1 LDVFDKCHEYQLAN
15 TIRERGVYTYF
26 RRIESAQDPVVRID
40 GRDMIMLG
48 SNNYLGLA
56 NHPEVKAAATA
67 ALEKYGTG
75 CAGSRLLN
83 GTLTVHVELEERLAA
98 FMRRDAALTFATG
111 FQVNLGVLSCLLGR
125 HDAVFLDGLDH
136 ACIIDGARLG
146 FGRIVKFK
154 HNDMADLGRKL
165 ERVPV
170 EGGRLIVVDGV
181 FSMEGDICPLPEIV
195 DLKCRNQARLMVDD
209 AHGLGVLGASGRG
222 TAEHFGL
229 EDEVDL
235 VMGTFSKSLA
245 AGGGFVAG
253 DHVIID
259 FIRHNARAQ
268 IFSASFPPASAAA
281 VLKAVELVEREPER
295 RARLWENARYMKR
308 ELEALGFDTAG
319 SETAVIP
326 IVVGDDWVCFEM
338 VRRLHELGV
347 FVNPV
352 ISPAVPPGRA
362 MLRTS
367 YMATHEREHLDRAL
381 EAFALVGREAGVLAD
396 GSLARAVAE
405 G

>member
-1 LDVFDKCHEYQLAN
+1 LDLFDKCHEYTLAN
-15 TIRERGVYTYF
+15 SIRERGVYTYF
-26 RRIESAQDPVVRID
+26 RKIESAQDPVVTID
-40 GRDMIMLG
+40 GREMIMLG
-48 SNNYLGLA
+48 SNNYLGLTT
-56 NHPEVKAAATA
+56 HPEVKAAAAA
-67 ALEKYGTG
+67 ALAKYGTG

-83 GTLTVHVELEERLAA
+83 GTLALHVELEERLAA
-98 FMRRDAALTFATG
+98 FMKREAALTFATG

-125 HDAVFLDGLDH
+125 RDAVFLDGLDH

-154 HNDMADLGRKL
+154 HNDMADLGQKL

-195 DLKCRNQARLMVDD
+195 ELKRRNGVRLMIDD

-229 EDEVDL
+229 ESDVDL

-253 DHVIID
+253 DRVVID

-281 VLKAVELVEREPER
+281 VLKALELVEREPER
-295 RARLWENARYMKR
+295 RERLWENTRYMKQG
-308 ELEALGFDTAG
+308 LESLGFDTG
-319 SETAVIP
+319 ESETPVIP

-338 VRRLHELGV
+338 VRRLHEEGV

-367 YMATHEREHLDRAL
+367 YMATHTREHLDRAL
-381 EAFALVGREAGVLAD
+381 DALARIGREAGVLSD
-396 GSLARAVAE
+396 GLARAA
-405 G
+405 GRG